1 MYAMFF
7 VISCILLSILYTE
20 IFLCFSAL
28 QQLIVACSFH
38 PVVYGRVSLL
48 CLHATWT
55 KTLWVIYS
63 GDGELSLPWIPASSG
78 TPKAVI
84 SPLLCRSVAVLHR
97 HCLIFMPKFFFL
109 FFFPQPLFL
118 GLVHCS
124 FFIAIVG
131 NSTYVYYDE
140 LPVQIPGWWSDQ
152 DQGLCQVCI
161 SGCCLLSFCVLHI
174 DGFFFL
180 WLHFLPKIFQFKV

>member
-1 MYAMFF
+1 MKPNIIYICLIQVEFGAGDTHGPLLGLKIFRNLTSRWWVQRISVVFEQVILIIKPLFMIKPFLKNVCHFF

-20 IFLCFSAL
+20 RFLCFSAL
-28 QQLIVACSFH
+28 QQLIVACNFH

-97 HCLIFMPKFFFL
+97 HCLIFMPMFCFCFCFFFL
-109 FFFPQPLFL
+109 N
-118 GLVHCS
+118 HCS
-124 FFIAIVG
+124 
-131 NSTYVYYDE
+131 
-140 LPVQIPGWWSDQ
+140 
-152 DQGLCQVCI
+152 
-161 SGCCLLSFCVLHI
+161 
-174 DGFFFL
+174 
-180 WLHFLPKIFQFKV
+180 